1 MIKYITLHQRVQDW
15 EHSKI
20 CYAVWL
26 DTYGE
31 PVTIDVSTISSFTNY
46 IVSFK
51 NGSILNVAEK
61 HDEILHK
68 IKCEC

>member
-15 EHSKI
+15 EHSK
-20 CYAVWL
+20 WL

-31 PVTIDVSTISSFTNY
+31 PITIDVSTISSFTNY
-46 IVSFK
+46 VVFFK

-68 IKCEC
+68 INCEC

>member
-1 MIKYITLHQRVQDW
+1 MIKYITLHQSVQDW
-15 EHSKI
+15 ET
-20 CYAVWL
+20 

-46 IVSFK
+46 VVSFK

-68 IKCEC
+68 IKCE

>member
-1 MIKYITLHQRVQDW
+1 MIKYITLHKRVQDW
-15 EHSKI
+15 E
-20 CYAVWL
+20 A

-46 IVSFK
+46 VVSFK
-51 NGSILNVAEK
+51 NGSILDVAEK

-68 IKCEC
+68 IKCE